1 MFYNVTVYFHAD
13 YIEANG
19 DKIEIGIMSRPHK
32 GKANSE
38 IIKRIAK
45 YFDVPRSN
53 VMIVSGEKSRNKIIK
68 VTRQID

>member
-1 MFYNVTVYFHAD
+1 MFYNVTVSFHAD

-19 DKIEIGIMSRPHK
+19 DKIEIGVMSRPHK

-53 VMIVSGEKSRNKIIK
+53 VMIVSGERSRNKIIK